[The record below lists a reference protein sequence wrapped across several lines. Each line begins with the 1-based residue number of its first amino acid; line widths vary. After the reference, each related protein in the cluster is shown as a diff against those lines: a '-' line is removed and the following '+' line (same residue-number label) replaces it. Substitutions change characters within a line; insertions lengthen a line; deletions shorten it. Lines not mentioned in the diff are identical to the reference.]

1 METPRRL
8 ELECA
13 PLDELLGGGIE
24 HGIITNVYGEAG
36 SGKTNF
42 CIQAVVSCIQNGGKA
57 VFIDT
62 EGGFSAERYLQ
73 MHDDRSSLDRLIM
86 FEPTTFQEQTQVFDD
101 LPSVVAE
108 EVPDLIVVDS
118 LVSLY
123 RLNLNGDTAQDINTE
138 LSTQFSTLSKLAR
151 EHNLPVVVTNQVYSQ
166 FDSDENVMVGR
177 DIPAYWSKTLL
188 ELEKVRDSKRKA
200 TVRKHRSRPEGIS
213 ADFIIAQNS
222 LSAVDKMDG
231 IEDEAAGTDR
241 MKIF

>member
-1 METPRRL
+1 METPQRL
-8 ELECA
+8 ELGCDA
-13 PLDELLGGGIE
+13 LDELLGGGIE

-42 CIQAVVSCIQNGGKA
+42 CIQAVVSCIRSGGKA

-62 EGGFSAERYLQ
+62 EGGFSAERFLQ
-73 MHDDRSSLDRLIM
+73 MHDDEAALERLIM
-86 FEPTTFQEQTQVFDD
+86 HEPTTFEEQKGVFDD
-101 LPSVVAE
+101 LPQVVANE
-108 EVPDLIVVDS
+108 LPDMIVVDS

-123 RLNLNGDTAQDINTE
+123 RLNLNGETAQEINTE

-151 EHNLPVVVTNQVYSQ
+151 EHDLPVIVTNQVYSQ

-188 ELEKVRDSKRKA
+188 ELEKVRNGKRRA
-200 TVRKHRSRPEGIS
+200 TVQKHRSRPEGITTDFFITQDSLTS
-213 ADFIIAQNS
+213 AEGTQ
-222 LSAVDKMDG
+222 
-231 IEDEAAGTDR
+231 DESVPGADR